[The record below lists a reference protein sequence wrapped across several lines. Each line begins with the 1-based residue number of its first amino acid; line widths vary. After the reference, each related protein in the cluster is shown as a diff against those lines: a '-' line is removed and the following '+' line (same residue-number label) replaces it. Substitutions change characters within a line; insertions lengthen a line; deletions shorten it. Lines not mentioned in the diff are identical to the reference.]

1 MKRIALLKER
11 QVTGRQAIA
20 GNGPAATGSH
30 CPASGLWSPEADPHT
45 VLSFFEGHVFPAFD
59 GVPTVWRRRT
69 SGVASSN

>member
-1 MKRIALLKER
+1 MVSKMKRIALLKER
-11 QVTGRQAIA
+11 QATAAI
-20 GNGPAATGSH
+20 TGSH

-69 SGVASSN
+69 TGIVSSN